1 MGHAG
6 VSIAGA
12 IDEVLEFWFDTPP
25 TSEAGV
31 SRQMQRWFGSD
42 PEIDAAIR
50 SRFEPTMRAGAE
62 ELLGDWAVTSRG
74 RLALIILLDQF
85 PRSIY
90 RGEPAA
96 FAQDARAL
104 SLTLTGS
111 AGGLDRELPTLQRL
125 FFYMPMQHAEALAT
139 QEQAVEQ
146 FEALARDAEAPYLRK
161 ALNGAVEF
169 ARLHRDIIAR
179 FGRFPHRNSVLG
191 RDSTEPERKFLADGG
206 PRFGQ

>member
-1 MGHAG
+1 
-6 VSIAGA
+6 
-12 IDEVLEFWFDTPP
+12 
-25 TSEAGV
+25 
-31 SRQMQRWFGSD
+31 
-42 PEIDAAIR
+42 
-50 SRFEPTMRAGAE
+50 
-62 ELLGDWAVTSRG
+62 
-74 RLALIILLDQF
+74 
-85 PRSIY
+85 
-90 RGEPAA
+90 
-96 FAQDARAL
+96 
-104 SLTLTGS
+104 
-111 AGGLDRELPTLQRL
+111 
-125 FFYMPMQHAEALAT
+125 MQHAEALAT